1 MATYLLLHAFP
12 FDGSMWNEV
21 AEELRA
27 DGHRVIAPDLRGF
40 GHAPLGDD
48 APDLQRMVED
58 VVSLLDEPA
67 VIVGCSMGGYVA
79 LGIAG
84 DRPDLVQALALVDTK
99 ATADGGVARD
109 NRERIAVL
117 AETGGDWSAGMI
129 DGLLGQTTRQASPDV
144 VTRVAGV
151 LAAAPRNTEAW
162 GQRAMAAR
170 SEALG
175 VLRELDTPVLV
186 VVGDEDTMSP
196 MPEQDVIV
204 EACMDARLVVIPDCG
219 HLTPIEAP
227 DAVGAALLG
236 LVAAR

>member
-99 ATADGGVARD
+99 ATADGDAARD
-109 NRERIAVL
+109 NRERIAAL
-117 AETGGDWSAGMI
+117 AETGRDWSAGMI
-129 DGLLGQTTRQASPDV
+129 DGLLGEATRESRPEIVA
-144 VTRVAGV
+144 RVQQV
-151 LAAAPRNTEAW
+151 LDGAPRATIAW
-162 GQRAMAAR
+162 TQRAMAAR
-170 SEALG
+170 SEVLD
-175 VLRELDTPVLV
+175 VLRELDVPVLV
-186 VVGDEDTMSP
+186 VVGNQDTMSP
-196 MPEQDVIV
+196 MSEQELIV
-204 EACMDARLVVIPDCG
+204 QAASDARLVVIPGSG
-219 HLTPIEAP
+219 HLSPLEAP
-227 DAVGAALLG
+227 ER
-236 LVAAR
+236 VAEVLSSLAMW

>member
-129 DGLLGQTTRQASPDV
+129 DGLLGQKI
-144 VTRVAGV
+144 G
-151 LAAAPRNTEAW
+151 
-162 GQRAMAAR
+162 RAH
-170 SEALG
+170 
-175 VLRELDTPVLV
+175 V
-186 VVGDEDTMSP
+186 
-196 MPEQDVIV
+196 
-204 EACMDARLVVIPDCG
+204 
-219 HLTPIEAP
+219 
-227 DAVGAALLG
+227 
-236 LVAAR
+236 

>member
-1 MATYLLLHAFP
+1 
-12 FDGSMWNEV
+12 
-21 AEELRA
+21 
-27 DGHRVIAPDLRGF
+27 
-40 GHAPLGDD
+40 
-48 APDLQRMVED
+48 
-58 VVSLLDEPA
+58 
-67 VIVGCSMGGYVA
+67 
-79 LGIAG
+79 
-84 DRPDLVQALALVDTK
+84 
-99 ATADGGVARD
+99 
-109 NRERIAVL
+109 
-117 AETGGDWSAGMI
+117 
-129 DGLLGQTTRQASPDV
+129 
-144 VTRVAGV
+144 
-151 LAAAPRNTEAW
+151 
-162 GQRAMAAR
+162 MAAR